1 MKKKKKRGN
10 ALSLSAVILPSLL
23 RSPLRLPPPNFP
35 LHPSPKISTKE
46 AQIRIYIGYFFSLLA
61 LAGLVFGFL
70 GNGTV
75 ASCTAI
81 GIMMYRMGVLSQ

>member
-1 MKKKKKRGN
+1 MAADKGQRDP
-10 ALSLSAVILPSLL
+10 AAREAEAASL
-23 RSPLRLPPPNFP
+23 FQM
-35 LHPSPKISTKE
+35 ISTKE